1 MKAELTP
8 LTDRGRARAVK
19 DNGEPLMV
27 IRPSNPTLALQ
38 LAKIAVEKNDKA
50 LFDRLPNE
58 VGLDNYT
65 IQGWLGPKGKLLD
78 RDGNVIGECKP
89 GDSFITMKDEPS

>member
-1 MKAELTP
+1 VRKPHEDP
-8 LTDRGRARAVK
+8 NCPCEGCRG
-19 DNGEPLMV
+19 V

-38 LAKIAVEKNDKA
+38 LAKIAVEKNDGD
-50 LFDRLPNE
+50 LFQRMPQE
-58 VGLDNYT
+58 VGLDGY
-65 IQGWLGPKGKLLD
+65 IVQGWLGPKGKLLD